1 MASNEFVR
9 KYSLAASL
17 GFLAGLVSCLTGL
30 LFAIVSRLNRGS
42 GSETILVVCMLLAT
56 GVVLILSGINVAG
69 IRQKLSRS
77 YSFLAGMLLSAI
89 GLLVFM
95 FSFPD
100 NWIYPRVSYAIVAYS
115 LGIFL
120 LLINIFVNYFLQ
132 ALGDCGQQEDKNHKD
147 SVRSTEPQHN
157 DCSVLTTF
165 AGILM
170 TNITSGTYEPAF
182 LTGTSDDENT
192 YILNDT
198 TSEEKHPESL
208 FMESNEEKT
217 VTENEI
223 VTASDAISNENVKIC
238 DLDDEQEEPTALETT
253 QFPEIAELVEPEIEK
268 EIEDIEGTPEM
279 EEVKKVGKIEEV
291 KEAEY
296 TPAEELSSNERS
308 EVQELIVPYAEFR
321 SLKNT
326 DVKADDTMREAARK
340 ILMYHFGQML
350 EHERGT
356 KIGRDIEELHDMR
369 VAAMRMRSIVEVL
382 EDYLNMK
389 DMSSHFKD
397 IKSVRRTLGTVRDL
411 DVFLE
416 KIDHYLTAQP
426 LERALEIEPL
436 TDSLLI
442 ERAKH
447 RGNMLVYLDDSPYNK
462 FKKNFADYLLTKKA
476 WKIKAAKKNGEPIPA
491 RVVDV
496 LPVLL
501 YSQLATVRAY
511 GDVLTADTTIDPY
524 LEKYHQLRIDVKIL
538 RYTIEFFNEVLGSE
552 SKSLIKDLKGLQDNL
567 GDMHDTVVAL
577 EMLENFEKYGVWG
590 ETHGKKGA
598 VSIRDYPGVDAYI
611 EYRKKELASLLDS
624 FPDAWSKVIDPD
636 FSVRFSQAIAG
647 IYNS

>member
-1 MASNEFVR
+1 MASNIFVK

-17 GFLAGLVSCLTGL
+17 GFLAGLVSCMTGL

-42 GSETILVVCMLLAT
+42 GSETILVVCMLFGA

-69 IRQKLSRS
+69 IGQKLSRS
-77 YSFLAGMLLSAI
+77 YSFLAGLLLSAI
-89 GLLVFM
+89 GLFIFM
-95 FSFPD
+95 ISFPD
-100 NWIYPRVSYAIVAYS
+100 NWVYPRVSYAIIAYS

-132 ALGDCGQQEDKNHKD
+132 ALGDSGQQEDKNKTD
-147 SVRSTEPQHN
+147 NVQYEPQHN

-182 LTGTSDDENT
+182 ITSTSDDENT
-192 YILNDT
+192 YIINNT
-198 TSEEKHPESL
+198 TSEEKHPEPL
-208 FMESNEEKT
+208 FMESNEEKSI
-217 VTENEI
+217 TETKSI
-223 VTASDAISNENVKIC
+223 TATDAVNDKSVKIC
-238 DLDDEQEEPTALETT
+238 NVDDEQEETTALETT
-253 QFPEIAELVEPEIEK
+253 QFPEIAEVIEPEIEK
-268 EIEDIEGTPEM
+268 EIEDIEGTQDNKGEGEAQYSS
-279 EEVKKVGKIEEV
+279 EEALCS
-291 KEAEY
+291 KEK
-296 TPAEELSSNERS
+296 TD
-308 EVQELIVPYAEFR
+308 VQELVVPYAEFR
-321 SLKNT
+321 SLKKT
-326 DVKADDTMREAARK
+326 DIRSDDTMREAARK

-356 KIGRDIEELHDMR
+356 MIGRDIEELHDMR
-369 VAAMRMRSIVEVL
+369 VAAMRMRSTVEVL
-382 EDYLNMK
+382 EDYLNMNE
-389 DMSSHFKD
+389 MSSYYKD
-397 IKSVRRTLGTVRDL
+397 IKSIRKTLGTVRDL

-416 KIDHYLTAQP
+416 KIDQYLTAQP

-447 RGNMLVYLDDSPYNK
+447 RGNMLVYLDDSRYNK
-462 FKKNFADYLLTKKA
+462 FKKNFADYLRTRKS
-476 WKIKAAKKNGEPIPA
+476 WKMKSAKKNGEPIPA

-511 GDVLTADTTIDPY
+511 GDVLTDDTTIDPY

-538 RYTIEFFNEVLGSE
+538 RYTIEFFKEVLGSE
-552 SKSLIKDLKGLQDNL
+552 TKTLIKDLKGLQDNL

-590 ETHGKKGA
+590 ETHGKKNS

>member
-1 MASNEFVR
+1 MSSDVFVK

-17 GFLAGLVSCLTGL
+17 GFLAGLVSCMTGL

-42 GSETILVVCMLLAT
+42 GTETILVVCMLLAT

-69 IRQKLSRS
+69 IRQKLSRN
-77 YSFLAGMLLSAI
+77 YSFLAGLLLSAI
-89 GLLVFM
+89 GLFVFM
-95 FSFPD
+95 TSFPD
-100 NWIYPRVSYAIVAYS
+100 NWVYPKVSYAIVAYS
-115 LGIFL
+115 IGIFL

-132 ALGDCGQQEDKNHKD
+132 ALGDSRQQELTPQKD
-147 SVRSTEPQHN
+147 DVKPIEKQHN

-182 LTGTSDDENT
+182 LTGTSDNENT
-192 YILNDT
+192 YLINT

-208 FMESNEEKT
+208 FMEPNEEKSISI
-217 VTENEI
+217 TEI
-223 VTASDAISNENVKIC
+223 KTAIDAFGDEDIKIC
-238 DLDDEQEEPTALETT
+238 NVNDEQEETTYLETT
-253 QFPEIAELVEPEIEK
+253 QFPEIAELIEPEIEK
-268 EIEDIEGTPEM
+268 EIEDIEETQDKEDEKTEYSPE
-279 EEVKKVGKIEEV
+279 K
-291 KEAEY
+291 
-296 TPAEELSSNERS
+296 ELSSNETAD
-308 EVQELIVPYAEFR
+308 VQDFIVPYAEFR
-321 SLKNT
+321 SLKKT
-326 DVKADDTMREAARK
+326 DIKSDDTMREAARK
-340 ILMYHFGQML
+340 VLMYNFGQMI

-369 VAAMRMRSIVEVL
+369 VAAMRMRSVVEVL

-389 DMSSHFKD
+389 EMSSYYKD
-397 IKSVRRTLGTVRDL
+397 VKSIRRTLGTVRDM

-416 KIDHYLTAQP
+416 KIDHYLAAQP
-426 LERALEIEPL
+426 PERVMEIEPL
-436 TDSLLI
+436 TDSILI

-447 RGNMLVYLDDSPYNK
+447 RGNMLVYLDESRYNK
-462 FKKNFADYLLTKKA
+462 FKKNFADYLLKKKA
-476 WKIKAAKKNGEPIPA
+476 WKMKAAKKNGEPIPA
-491 RVVDV
+491 RVADV
-496 LPVLL
+496 LPLLL

-511 GDVLTADTTIDPY
+511 GDILTDDTTIDPY

-538 RYTIEFFNEVLGSE
+538 RYTIEFFKEVLGSE

-577 EMLENFEKYGVWG
+577 EMLENFERYGVWG
-590 ETHGKKGA
+590 ETHGKKDS

-611 EYRKKELASLLDS
+611 EYRKKELVSLLDS

>member
-1 MASNEFVR
+1 MSSNVFVR

-17 GFLAGLVSCLTGL
+17 GFLAGLVSCMTGL

-42 GSETILVVCMLLAT
+42 GTETILVVCMLLAT
-56 GVVLILSGINVAG
+56 GVVLILSGINAAG

-77 YSFLAGMLLSAI
+77 YSFLAGLLLSAT

-95 FSFPD
+95 SSFPD
-100 NWIYPRVSYAIVAYS
+100 NWVYPRVSYAIITYS

-132 ALGDCGQQEDKNHKD
+132 ALGDSRRQEEKYQKD
-147 SVRSTEPQHN
+147 SVPCTEPQHN

-182 LTGTSDDENT
+182 LTGTSDNENT
-192 YILNDT
+192 YMVSDT
-198 TSEEKHPESL
+198 NSEEKRSESII
-208 FMESNEEKT
+208 MEFNEEKT
-217 VTENEI
+217 ITETEV
-223 VTASDAISNENVKIC
+223 VTAADAV
-238 DLDDEQEEPTALETT
+238 DDENYKMCNVEEEPEETTALETT
-253 QFPEIAELVEPEIEK
+253 QFPEIAEVIEPEIEK
-268 EIEDIEGTPEM
+268 EIEDIEETQETEDEDKANNPPE
-279 EEVKKVGKIEEV
+279 ED
-291 KEAEY
+291 
-296 TPAEELSSNERS
+296 LSSNEKS
-308 EVQELIVPYAEFR
+308 DLKELIVPYAEFR
-321 SLKNT
+321 SLKKTNI
-326 DVKADDTMREAARK
+326 KSDDTMREAARK

-389 DMSSHFKD
+389 DMTPYYKGV
-397 IKSVRRTLGTVRDL
+397 KSIRRTLGTVRDL

-462 FKKNFADYLLTKKA
+462 FKKNFADYLNTKKS
-476 WKIKAAKKNGEPIPA
+476 WKMKSAKKNGEPIPA

-511 GDVLTADTTIDPY
+511 GDVLTDDTKIDPY

-538 RYTIEFFNEVLGSE
+538 RYTIEFFKEVLGSE
-552 SKSLIKDLKGLQDNL
+552 SKSIIKDLKGLQDNL

-590 ETHGKKGA
+590 EAHGKKS
-598 VSIRDYPGVDAYI
+598 SIRDYPGVDAYM

-624 FPDAWSKVIDPD
+624 FPEAWSKVIDPD

>member
-1 MASNEFVR
+1 MSSNVFVR

-17 GFLAGLVSCLTGL
+17 GFLAGLVSCMTGL

-42 GSETILVVCMLLAT
+42 GSETIMVVCMLLAT
-56 GVVLILSGINVAG
+56 GVVLILAGINVAG
-69 IRQKLSRS
+69 IRRKLSRS
-77 YSFLAGMLLSAI
+77 YSFLAGLLLSVT
-89 GLLVFM
+89 GLFVFM
-95 FSFPD
+95 SSFPD
-100 NWIYPRVSYAIVAYS
+100 NWVYPKVSYAIIAYS

-132 ALGDCGQQEDKNHKD
+132 ALGGSDQQENEHHEEEVQY
-147 SVRSTEPQHN
+147 SEAQRN

-182 LTGTSDDENT
+182 LTGTGDDDNT
-192 YILNDT
+192 YVVSDT
-198 TSEEKHPESL
+198 TSEEKRPESII
-208 FMESNEEKT
+208 MEFNEEKT
-217 VTENEI
+217 ATESEI
-223 VTASDAISNENVKIC
+223 VTAESAASDKIVKIC
-238 DLDDEQEEPTALETT
+238 NINDETEEPTALETT
-253 QFPEIAELVEPEIEK
+253 QFPEIAEITEPEIEEETEEIAVTAEKEEETETESVQEEEEGSSK
-268 EIEDIEGTPEM
+268 EIPD
-279 EEVKKVGKIEEV
+279 
-291 KEAEY
+291 
-296 TPAEELSSNERS
+296 
-308 EVQELIVPYAEFR
+308 VQEFVVPYTEFR
-321 SLKNT
+321 SIKKV

-340 ILMYHFGQML
+340 ILMYHFGQMV

-356 KIGRDIEELHDMR
+356 KVGRDIEELHDMR
-369 VAAMRMRSIVEVL
+369 VAAMRMRSVVEVL

-389 DMSSHFKD
+389 EMSSHYKN
-397 IKSVRRTLGTVRDL
+397 IKSIRRTLGTVRDL

-416 KIDHYLTAQP
+416 KIDHYLAAQP
-426 LERALEIEPL
+426 PERAPEMDPL
-436 TDSLLI
+436 TDSMLI

-447 RGNMLVYLDDSPYNK
+447 RGTMLVYLDDSRYNK
-462 FKKNFADYLLTKKA
+462 FKKNFADYLLSKKS
-476 WKIKAAKKNGEPIPA
+476 WKMKAAKKNGEPIPA
-491 RVVDV
+491 RVVDI

-511 GDVLTADTTIDPY
+511 GDVLTDDTKIDPY

-538 RYTIEFFNEVLGSE
+538 RYTIEFFREVLGSE
-552 SKSLIKDLKGLQDNL
+552 TKSLIKDLKALQDNL

-577 EMLENFEKYGVWG
+577 EMLENFERYGVWG
-590 ETHGKKGA
+590 ETQGKNNSA
-598 VSIRDYPGVDAYI
+598 NIRDYPGVDAYI

-647 IYNS
+647 LYDF

>member
-1 MASNEFVR
+1 MASNAFVK

-17 GFLAGLVSCLTGL
+17 SFLAGLVSCMTGL

-42 GSETILVVCMLLAT
+42 GSETILIVCMLFGT
-56 GVVLILSGINVAG
+56 GVVLILAGINVAG

-77 YSFLAGMLLSAI
+77 YSFLAGLLLSII
-89 GLLVFM
+89 GLFVFM
-95 FSFPD
+95 ISFPD
-100 NWIYPRVSYAIVAYS
+100 NWVYPKVSYAIVAYS

-132 ALGDCGQQEDKNHKD
+132 ALGDSSQRGLTPQKYNVQSN
-147 SVRSTEPQHN
+147 EPQHN

-182 LTGTSDDENT
+182 LTGTSDNEST
-192 YILNDT
+192 YIINNT
-198 TSEEKHPESL
+198 TSEENDPEPL
-208 FMESNEEKT
+208 FMESNEEKSI
-217 VTENEI
+217 TETKI
-223 VTASDAISNENVKIC
+223 VTAADAISDENAKVC
-238 DLDDEQEEPTALETT
+238 NVDDKQEETTALETT
-253 QFPEIAELVEPEIEK
+253 QFPEIAEVIEPEIEK
-268 EIEDIEGTPEM
+268 EIEDIEETREN
-279 EEVKKVGKIEEV
+279 EE
-291 KEAEY
+291 EAEVEY
-296 TPAEELSSNERS
+296 PPEEQSSSKE
-308 EVQELIVPYAEFR
+308 ETDVQNLVVPYAEFR
-321 SLKNT
+321 SLKKT
-326 DVKADDTMREAARK
+326 DIKSDDTMREAARK
-340 ILMYHFGQML
+340 VLMYNFGQMI

-356 KIGRDIEELHDMR
+356 KIGMDIEELHDMR
-369 VAAMRMRSIVEVL
+369 VAAMRMRSVVEVL

-389 DMSSHFKD
+389 DMSPYYKD
-397 IKSVRRTLGTVRDL
+397 IKSIRRTLGTVRDL

-416 KIDHYLTAQP
+416 KIDHYLAAQP
-426 LERALEIEPL
+426 AEKVLEIEPL
-436 TDSLLI
+436 TDSILI

-447 RGNMLVYLDDSPYNK
+447 RGTMLVYLDDSGYNK
-462 FKKNFADYLLTKKA
+462 FKKNFADYLLTKKS
-476 WKIKAAKKNGEPIPA
+476 WKIKSAKKNGEPIPA

-511 GDVLTADTTIDPY
+511 GDVLTDDTTIDPY
-524 LEKYHQLRIDVKIL
+524 LEKYHLLRIDVKIL
-538 RYTIEFFNEVLGSE
+538 RYTIEFFKEVLGSE
-552 SKSLIKDLKGLQDNL
+552 TKSLIRDLKALQDNL

-590 ETHGKKGA
+590 ETHGKKNS